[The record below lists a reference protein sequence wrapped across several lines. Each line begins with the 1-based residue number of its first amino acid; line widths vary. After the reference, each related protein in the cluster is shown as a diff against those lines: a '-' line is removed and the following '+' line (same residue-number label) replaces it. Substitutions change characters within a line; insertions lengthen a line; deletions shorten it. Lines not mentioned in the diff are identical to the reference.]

1 MSLSIAVD
9 LSNSVRGLLPSTP
22 PLPLPSALSSRVYHT
37 QSLASATEVMACSS
51 AVTSFLYTPV
61 AARLFVPSF
70 KLLFPVRASASVVPF
85 LTLIW
90 RACSDAFRQSSS
102 VVPSGRASFRSI
114 YKSCSVMVTVSSVF
128 ASSAF
133 ASMPILLG
141 SIDTN
146 RHSSKKESAR
156 FPRFFP
162 VKSCRL
168 PSKYGKKAA

>member
-1 MSLSIAVD
+1 MFLSIAVD

-37 QSLASATEVMACSS
+37 QPLASATEVMACSS
-51 AVTSFLYTPV
+51 GVTSFLYTPV
-61 AARLFVPSF
+61 SFRLFVPSV
-70 KLLFPVRASASVVPF
+70 KLSLFPVRASASVVPF

-102 VVPSGRASFRSI
+102 FVSPGRASFRSI

-133 ASMPILLG
+133 ASMPMLLE
-141 SIDTN
+141 SIDTS

-162 VKSCRL
+162 VKSCRKRIR
-168 PSKYGKKAA
+168 PSPL